1 MSDASKINSKDFLQ
15 KMEDKKQKDTLKD
28 IEDSLSKLQNMALSP
43 IQAKYEVAKL
53 NAIVKDVQ
61 INTDM
66 KSQISDT
73 IKELEKKV
81 PDIQEML
88 DKELLK
94 AIEETLQGF
103 TGEGTSNSWAKN
115 DNTNF
120 SASDEFDPYKIDG
133 KSTLSTFL

>member
-66 KSQISDT
+66 KSKISDT

-103 TGEGTSNSWAKN
+103 TGEGMSTSWAKN